1 MNNAIIVVVVVMY
14 VVLLL
19 LFVFVVSACRIDVCL
34 KFVVDINVMYSFTSL
49 SLRRYSSLRNVQ
61 YHNFDFRPPLRNAFR
76 KTISTSALG
85 TTCI

>member
-14 VVLLL
+14 VVLL

-49 SLRRYSSLRNVQ
+49 SLRHYSSLRNVQ
-61 YHNFDFRPPLRNAFR
+61 YHNLDFKPPLRNAFR